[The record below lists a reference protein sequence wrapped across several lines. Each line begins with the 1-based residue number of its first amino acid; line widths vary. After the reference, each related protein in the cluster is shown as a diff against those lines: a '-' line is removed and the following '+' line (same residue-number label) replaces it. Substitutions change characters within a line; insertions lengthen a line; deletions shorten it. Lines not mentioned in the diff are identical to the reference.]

1 MPPQNEGQV
10 ALVAEASAI
19 IDADRREVWRALVDP
34 AAIKEYMFGTTV
46 VSEWRE
52 GSAIVWQGE
61 WEGRAYEDKGEIVRM
76 EPGRI
81 LRYTHFSALSGQTD
95 EPGSYHTVTIDLV
108 PTGAATAVTLT
119 QDNNP
124 TPEAREHSARN
135 WNAMLSALKEY
146 VESRREA
153 AA

>member
-1 MPPQNEGQV
+1 MPPQDEG
-10 ALVAEASAI
+10 LVAEASAT
-19 IDADRREVWRALVDP
+19 IDADRHEVWRALVDP

-61 WEGRAYEDKGEIVRM
+61 WEGRAYEDRGEILRL
-76 EPGRI
+76 EPGRV
-81 LRYTHFSALSGQTD
+81 LQYTHFSPLSGQPD
-95 EPGSYHTVTIDLV
+95 EPGNYHTVTINLV
-108 PTGAATAVTLT
+108 PVGAATRVMLA

-124 TPEAREHSARN
+124 TPEAREHSTRN

>member
-1 MPPQNEGQV
+1 MPPQNEG
-10 ALVAEASAI
+10 LVAEASAT
-19 IDADRREVWRALVDP
+19 IDADRHEIWRALVDP
-34 AAIKEYMFGTTV
+34 AAIKEYMYGTTV

-61 WEGRAYEDKGEIVRM
+61 WEGRAYEDRGEILRL
-76 EPGRI
+76 EPGRV
-81 LRYTHFSALSGQTD
+81 LEYTHFSPLSGQPD
-95 EPGSYHTVTIDLV
+95 EPGNYHTVTITLV
-108 PTGAATAVTLT
+108 PADAATWVTLT

-135 WNAMLSALKEY
+135 WSAMLSALKQY